1 MREESFFRQIHEDHR
16 QGSVVLG
23 SSLFYVYN
31 VHIPVTKT
39 VRPGENIKYTHVRI
53 V

>member
-1 MREESFFRQIHEDHR
+1 MRLFAIYSRSFQMREESLFRQLHEDRR
-16 QGSVVLG
+16 QGSEVLD

-39 VRPGENIKYTHVRI
+39 K
-53 V
+53 

>member
-1 MREESFFRQIHEDHR
+1 MREESLFREDIHEDLR
-16 QGSVVLG
+16 QGSVVLD

-39 VRPGENIKYTHVRI
+39 R
-53 V
+53 